1 MALPTGLIINGN
13 AVKNDGGTIFASP
26 GTTFGTSRFDEF
38 TEGVGVG
45 VGVNTLPKSGL
56 ATIDQINASATEY
69 CQPGDVIA
77 KVTTSIAGVSN
88 TTMQKMDK
96 GQHLQEF
103 KRDSLSG
110 VAVATAVRNN
120 QWSDVSGV
128 FTTAPSTF
136 NSAWGTDFSAVPT
149 GGITS
154 SPGSKFTFMTGKKN
168 PSGVRYPG
176 KTVW

>member
-56 ATIDQINASATEY
+56 ATIDVINAQGTY
-69 CQPGDVIA
+69 LQPGDVIA
-77 KVTTSIAGVSN
+77 KVTTDLASVSN

-154 SPGSKFTFMTGKKN
+154 SPGNKFRFMTGRKN
-168 PSGVRYPG
+168 PSGVQYPG

>member
-1 MALPTGLIINGN
+1 MPVPTGLIIAGTP
-13 AVKNDGGTIFASP
+13 VKRDGGVIATPGGSF
-26 GTTFGTSRFDEF
+26 GTTRFDEV
-38 TEGVGVG
+38 TEIFGVGVG
-45 VGVNTLPKSGL
+45 VSTLPKSGL

-96 GQHLQEF
+96 GQTLQEF

-110 VAVATAVRNN
+110 VAVATAIRNN

-128 FTTAPSTF
+128 FTTAPATF
-136 NSAWGTDFSAVPT
+136 SSAWGTDFSSVPT
-149 GGITS
+149 GGI
-154 SPGSKFTFMTGKKN
+154 SPTNGNKFRFLTGGKN
-168 PSGVRYPG
+168 PSGVTYKGP
-176 KTVW
+176 TCW